1 MTRSIMHFSLF
12 LFIQWQLICYIT
24 KLQGATY
31 ILQKINRGEA
41 PANNI
46 LQVCA
51 LELNTG
57 TLLSAFSTA

>member
-1 MTRSIMHFSLF
+1 MTRFIMHFSVSLSSM
-12 LFIQWQLICYIT
+12 QLICYIT

>member
-1 MTRSIMHFSLF
+1 MTRFIMHFSVSLSSM
-12 LFIQWQLICYIT
+12 QLICYIT

-31 ILQKINRGEA
+31 ILQKINWGEA